1 MSLTSPDRVYDQ
13 ILGIETVVARCG
25 ISKATVYR
33 LMKTDDFPR
42 AFRLTPSGRR
52 VGWRASEVDAW
63 AAEPLAWGA
72 RRHF

>member
-1 MSLTSPDRVYDQ
+1 MSSAYPDKVPDQ
-13 ILGIETVVARCG
+13 ILGIEAVVARCD

-63 AAEPLAWGA
+63 AAEPLAWNA
-72 RRHF
+72 AAQF